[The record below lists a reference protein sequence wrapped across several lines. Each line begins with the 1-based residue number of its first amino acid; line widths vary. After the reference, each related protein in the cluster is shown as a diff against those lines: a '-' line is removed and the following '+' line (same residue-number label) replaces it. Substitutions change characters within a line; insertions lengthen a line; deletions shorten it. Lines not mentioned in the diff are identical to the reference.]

1 MFIFIFSLRHIT
13 STTGSIGAAAAVSKL
28 LGLSI
33 EQTSHALGVAA
44 TQVTG
49 LREMFGSHTKSF
61 HPGRAAQS
69 GLIAAI
75 LAQGGYTSS
84 ETAIEA
90 KRGWANVV
98 GATKTGIP
106 ESLNKWLGMDSSSV
120 GLVSEKGGR
129 WEILRNSFKPYP
141 CGIVIHPVIDG
152 CSQLHRDMNAMGLRV
167 ADIHSVK
174 ARVHPLVLELTGKRK
189 PKDGLEGKFS
199 VFHGGAIGLIY
210 GKGTP
215 SQYEDAVVT
224 DPGVIEVRDKIDCEA
239 DTAIRADETRI
250 VLTMRDGRV
259 LEKHVEHAVGSIEVP
274 MDDQMLRQKFEDQ
287 CAAVLG
293 GEVKSA
299 SAKCWNVEEV
309 GDIGELARLL

>member
-1 MFIFIFSLRHIT
+1 
-13 STTGSIGAAAAVSKL
+13 
-28 LGLSI
+28 
-33 EQTSHALGVAA
+33 
-44 TQVTG
+44 
-49 LREMFGSHTKSF
+49 MFGSHTKSF

-98 GATKTGIP
+98 GVTKANIP
-106 ESLNKWLGMDSSSV
+106 ASLEKWLGMDSQGI
-120 GLVSEKGGR
+120 GLVGTNGGR

-152 CSQLHRDMNAMGLRV
+152 CSQLHREMVGLGLKV
-167 ADIHSVK
+167 EDIKEVK
-174 ARVHPLVLELTGKRK
+174 AKVHPLVLELTGKRR

-199 VFHGGAIGLIY
+199 VFHGGAIGLIF

-215 SQYEDAVVT
+215 SQYEDGVLREPAVI
-224 DPGVIEVRDKIDCEA
+224 DVRDKIDCEA
-239 DTAIRADETRI
+239 DTTIAADETKI
-250 VLTMRDGRV
+250 VLTMEDGKV
-259 LEKHVEHAVGSIEVP
+259 LEKHVKHAVGSIEVP
-274 MDDQMLRQKFEDQ
+274 MNDQMLQQMFEDQ

-293 GEVKSA
+293 DEVKSA
-299 SAKCWNVEEV
+299 STKCWNVEDV
-309 GDIGELARLL
+309 PDIAFVSGLL

>member
-1 MFIFIFSLRHIT
+1 MRLDLNRHIT

-33 EQTSHALGVAA
+33 EQTTHALGVAA

-61 HPGRAAQS
+61 HPGHAAQS
-69 GLIAAI
+69 GLLAAI
-75 LAQGGYTSS
+75 LAQNGYTSS

-106 ESLNKWLGMDSSSV
+106 ESLGKWLGMDRDSSSF
-120 GLVSEKGGR
+120 GLVGKGGGR

-152 CSQLHRDMNAMGLRV
+152 CAQLHRDMNAQGLKV
-167 ADIHSVK
+167 KDIESVK
-174 ARVHPLVLELTGKRK
+174 ARVHSLVLELTGKRK

-199 VFHGGAIGLIY
+199 VFHGGAIGLLY

-215 SQYEDAVVT
+215 SQYEDEVVT
-224 DPGVIEVRDKIDCEA
+224 HSEVIEIRDKIDCEA

-250 VLTMRDGRV
+250 ILTMRDGRV

-293 GEVKSA
+293 GEVRSA

>member
-1 MFIFIFSLRHIT
+1 LFTVCRHIT
-13 STTGSIGAAAAVSKL
+13 STTGAIGAAAAVSKL

-33 EQTSHALGVAA
+33 LQTSHALGVAA
-44 TQVTG
+44 TQVVG

-69 GLIAAI
+69 GLMAAV

-98 GATKTGIP
+98 GVTKTEITL
-106 ESLNKWLGMDSSSV
+106 SLEKWLGMDSQ
-120 GLVSEKGGR
+120 GLGLASTENSGR

-152 CSQLHRDMNAMGLRV
+152 CSQIHRDMMKLGLKIGYIKSVNA
-167 ADIHSVK
+167 K
-174 ARVHPLVLELTGKRK
+174 VHPLVLELTGKRR

-215 SQYEDAVVT
+215 SQYEDYVVQ
-224 DPGVIEVRDKIDCEA
+224 DPAVIEVRDKIDCEA
-239 DTAIRADETRI
+239 DTSIGADETKI
-250 VLTMRDGRV
+250 LLTMEDGQV
-259 LEKHVEHAVGSIEVP
+259 LEKHVKHAVGSIEVP
-274 MDDQMLRQKFEDQ
+274 MDDQMLQRKFEDQ
-287 CAAVLG
+287 CVSVLG
-293 GEVKSA
+293 EGVRSISTKFWNIEDA
-299 SAKCWNVEEV
+299 TDIADLAKT
-309 GDIGELARLL
+309 L

>member
-1 MFIFIFSLRHIT
+1 
-13 STTGSIGAAAAVSKL
+13 
-28 LGLSI
+28 
-33 EQTSHALGVAA
+33 
-44 TQVTG
+44 
-49 LREMFGSHTKSF
+49 MFGSHTKSF

-98 GATKTGIP
+98 SATKTSIP
-106 ESLNKWLGMDSSSV
+106 ESLDKWLGMDSQSF

-152 CSQLHRDMNAMGLRV
+152 CAQLHRDTNSQGLKV
-167 ADIHSVK
+167 GDIESVK

-189 PKDGLEGKFS
+189 PRDGLEGKFS

-215 SQYEDAVVT
+215 RQYGDDVVM
-224 DPGVIEVRDKIDCEA
+224 DPEVIEVRDKIDCEA
-239 DTAIRADETRI
+239 DTGIGADETWI
-250 VLTMRDGRV
+250 VLRMRDGRV
-259 LEKHVEHAVGSIEVP
+259 MEKHVRHAVGSIEMP

-287 CAAVLG
+287 CAVVLG
-293 GEVKSA
+293 DEVKSA
-299 SAKCWNVEEV
+299 SAMCWNVEEV
-309 GDIGELARLL
+309 GDIGQLAGLL